1 MLDSNR
7 IQQGEQEDKENTS
20 KINQLTMEDT
30 TFNKIKIATLNL
42 CLGIQAKKNLIK
54 ETIKTEKIDILCM
67 QEIEVKN
74 NLDCN
79 LLSFPGYSIEVEKNT
94 KTARVGFYINN
105 KVNYLRRKDLEGD
118 DSNLI
123 IIDLEGDT
131 KARIINI
138 YRSFTPQ
145 HNLSQRDKFR
155 YQLGL
160 IRTAFTRSAIILG
173 DFNLD
178 WNKHYDMSYS
188 HSNYFHDMEELLGD
202 LDLIQTVNFNTWS
215 RTINNVVKVSI
226 LDHVHLVDPY
236 VISYLTKTWTSFS
249 DHCLVSFMLDHKKT
263 ETKTSWRRDWR
274 RYTKED
280 LNTMLKLVVFSL
292 FTWQIYVIYK

>member
-1 MLDSNR
+1 
-7 IQQGEQEDKENTS
+7 
-20 KINQLTMEDT
+20 
-30 TFNKIKIATLNL
+30 
-42 CLGIQAKKNLIK
+42 
-54 ETIKTEKIDILCM
+54 M
-67 QEIEVKN
+67 QEIQIN
-74 NLDCN
+74 NDLDCN

-138 YRSFTPQ
+138 YRSFTQQ

-160 IRTAFTRSAIILG
+160 IRTAFTRSTIILG

-202 LDLIQTVNFNTWS
+202 LDLIQTV
-215 RTINNVVKVSI
+215 
-226 LDHVHLVDPY
+226 
-236 VISYLTKTWTSFS
+236 
-249 DHCLVSFMLDHKKT
+249 
-263 ETKTSWRRDWR
+263 
-274 RYTKED
+274 
-280 LNTMLKLVVFSL
+280 
-292 FTWQIYVIYK
+292 QI

>member
-1 MLDSNR
+1 
-7 IQQGEQEDKENTS
+7 
-20 KINQLTMEDT
+20 MEDT

-131 KARIINI
+131 KARII
-138 YRSFTPQ
+138 
-145 HNLSQRDKFR
+145 
-155 YQLGL
+155 
-160 IRTAFTRSAIILG
+160 
-173 DFNLD
+173 
-178 WNKHYDMSYS
+178 
-188 HSNYFHDMEELLGD
+188 
-202 LDLIQTVNFNTWS
+202 
-215 RTINNVVKVSI
+215 
-226 LDHVHLVDPY
+226 
-236 VISYLTKTWTSFS
+236 
-249 DHCLVSFMLDHKKT
+249 
-263 ETKTSWRRDWR
+263 
-274 RYTKED
+274 
-280 LNTMLKLVVFSL
+280 
-292 FTWQIYVIYK
+292 